1 MASSPSKK
9 TDLKTDN
16 QKQPSQNEHNPLFIW
31 SSLVAG
37 AGSGALA
44 SIVCAPL
51 DLIRTRLQ
59 VWGEL
64 TGEANKKSIMKSL
77 KILWQKKT
85 SKDASTDWEL
95 RLWICFWPVPWPK

>member
-16 QKQPSQNEHNPLFIW
+16 QKQPSQNPLLIW

-64 TGEANKKSIMKSL
+64 TEEANKKSIMKSL

-85 SKDASTDWEL
+85 SKDASADWEL
-95 RLWICFWPVPWPK
+95 HLWICFWPVPWPK